1 VELFCK
7 GKDGQMTTET
17 TTLAQREEIGKRWE
31 NKETDRQIAQAMGL
45 SMATVRKW
53 RRKYARQGRFG
64 LASRRGRPASG
75 ALGQYS
81 QALQEAIKEMR
92 EKQPGWGAL
101 TLRVELELDPKYAE
115 TQLPSRSRIAAF
127 LKEKNLSR
135 QYDRHSHLP
144 ETLALKAK
152 AVHEEWEIDAQGEQ
166 EVAGLGKVSI
176 INIGDL
182 VSRLK
187 VDSFACFARPHPD
200 TLDYQF
206 VLRRAFIT
214 YGMPQRISLDHD
226 SVYYD
231 NGSSSPFPTT
241 LHLWL
246 MALGIEA
253 RFITKPPPLEHSQ
266 IERQHQ
272 TISAQAIYGQ
282 TYEQESDLQKS
293 LQKRLEFLNYAF
305 PSSSLGGQAPLQ
317 AFAQAK
323 HSGRTYQINIEES
336 LLDMNRV
343 YSYLEKGKWFRRAS
357 TQGQVSLG
365 AQRYNAG
372 MKFKNSTLEIT
383 FDPQTLQFVALSEDA
398 TQTIRFT
405 PTNLTKQ
412 SLIGDLRLRNA
423 LPAHQL
429 LLPFTPDA
437 IRLTLMDQPIPGTIL

>member
-1 VELFCK
+1 MASTK
-7 GKDGQMTTET
+7 S

-31 NKETDRQIAQAMGL
+31 NKETDPQIARIMGL
-45 SMATVRKW
+45 SVESVRKW
-53 RRKYARQGRFG
+53 RRKYARHGRSG
-64 LASRRGRPASG
+64 LVSRRGRPISG

-81 QALQEAIKEMR
+81 QAVRDTLKEMR
-92 EKQPGWGAL
+92 EKQPGWGAQ
-101 TLRVELELDPKYAE
+101 TLRIELGLDPKYDGM
-115 TQLPSRSRIAAF
+115 QLPSRSRIAAF

-135 QYDRHSHLP
+135 KYDRHSHLP
-144 ETLALKAK
+144 EESTVKAS
-152 AVHEEWEIDAQGEQ
+152 AVHEEWELDAQGEQ

-187 VDSFACFARPHPD
+187 VDSFACLARPHPD

-214 YGMPQRISLDHD
+214 YGMPERISLDHD

-241 LHLWL
+241 FHLWL
-246 MALGIEA
+246 IALGIEV
-253 RFITKPPPLEHSQ
+253 RFITKPPPLEHSM

-272 TISAQAIYGQ
+272 TISLQAIYGQ
-282 TYEQESDLQKS
+282 TYQQAGNLQKN
-293 LQKRLEFLNYAF
+293 LQKRLEFLNHDF
-305 PSSSLGGQAPLQ
+305 PSSALGGKAPLQ

-323 HSGRTYQINIEES
+323 HSGRTYQVNTEET
-336 LLDMNRV
+336 LMDMNRV
-343 YSYLEKGKWFRRAS
+343 YNYLAKGKWFRMAS

-372 MKFKNSTLEIT
+372 MKFKKTTLEIT

-398 TQTIRFT
+398 TQTIFFE
-405 PTNLTKQ
+405 PVNLAKQ
-412 SLIGDLRLRNA
+412 YLIGDLRLRNA

-437 IRLTLMDQPIPGTIL
+437 IRQTHMDQPIPGTIL